1 MYSVVCRK
9 VHECRFTLGQLQR
22 SIQRARHRI
31 DHERLELT
39 PDLMD
44 KLLLEREQNYQRGN
58 DQMNDCDEHRQC
70 SILVPFAP
78 RQPLD
83 TLKLGDIYLKSIDQN
98 HRRFYEKFLG
108 NENSERGDD
117 DNARNIQQLY
127 VSMPLACRRSPLGL
141 SLSPRRTTFDITR
154 LPPPLDRTS

>member
-44 KLLLEREQNYQRGN
+44 KLLLEREQNYQKGSDR
-58 DQMNDCDEHRQC
+58 
-70 SILVPFAP
+70 L
-78 RQPLD
+78 
-83 TLKLGDIYLKSIDQN
+83 
-98 HRRFYEKFLG
+98 
-108 NENSERGDD
+108 NS
-117 DNARNIQQLY
+117 
-127 VSMPLACRRSPLGL
+127 
-141 SLSPRRTTFDITR
+141 
-154 LPPPLDRTS
+154 